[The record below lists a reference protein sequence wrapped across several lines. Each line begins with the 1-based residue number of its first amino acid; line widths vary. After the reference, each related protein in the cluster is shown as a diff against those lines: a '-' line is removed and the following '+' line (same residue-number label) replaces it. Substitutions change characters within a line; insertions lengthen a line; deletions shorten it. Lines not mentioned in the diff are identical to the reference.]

1 MLRRRPS
8 ARVQSAPYR
17 GEWYQPLNAVG
28 SNAIDL
34 LDRLGMKEVNMLE
47 PMHIFDERATAN
59 ILTEEVRS
67 LYLFSFLLT
76 ADNDIAEQCYVC
88 GLGECVEG
96 ISVFMDWAR
105 SWARRTILKHAIRM
119 IMPAPEHTDNLSSIS
134 LKGAAT
140 FTKNNLFAAI
150 VALSAFERFVFVMSV
165 LEKHSDEEC
174 SMLLGCSRRDVMIA
188 RELALKR
195 LANTDD
201 GYDQSA
207 WAARSFAPDGLLA

>member
-1 MLRRRPS
+1 
-8 ARVQSAPYR
+8 
-17 GEWYQPLNAVG
+17 
-28 SNAIDL
+28 
-34 LDRLGMKEVNMLE
+34 MKEVNMLE
-47 PMHIFDERATAN
+47 PMDIFDERAT
-59 ILTEEVRS
+59 IKLLTEEMHS

-96 ISVFMDWAR
+96 IGVFMDWAR

-119 IMPAPEHTDNLSSIS
+119 IMPAPEHTDNLSLIS
-134 LKGAAT
+134 LKGVAVLG
-140 FTKNNLFAAI
+140 KNNLFAAI

-165 LEKHSDEEC
+165 LEKQSDADC
-174 SMLLGCSRRDVMIA
+174 SMLLKCSRRDVMIA
-188 RELALKR
+188 RELAIKH

-207 WAARSFAPDGLLA
+207 WGARFFAPDGLLA

>member
-1 MLRRRPS
+1 
-8 ARVQSAPYR
+8 
-17 GEWYQPLNAVG
+17 
-28 SNAIDL
+28 
-34 LDRLGMKEVNMLE
+34 MLE
-47 PMHIFDERATAN
+47 PMHVFDERATTN
-59 ILTEEVRS
+59 ILTEEMHS

-76 ADNDIAEQCYVC
+76 ADTYIAEQCYIC

-105 SWARRTILKHAIRM
+105 SWARRTILRHAIRM
-119 IMPAPEHTDNLSSIS
+119 IMPAPEQMDRLSGIS
-134 LKGAAT
+134 VKVAAT
-140 FTKNNLFAAI
+140 SGRNNLFAAI
-150 VALSAFERFVFVMSV
+150 VGLSAFERFVFVMSV

-188 RELALKR
+188 RELAFKR
-195 LANTDD
+195 LGNTDD

>member
-1 MLRRRPS
+1 ML
-8 ARVQSAPYR
+8 V
-17 GEWYQPLNAVG
+17 
-28 SNAIDL
+28 
-34 LDRLGMKEVNMLE
+34 
-47 PMHIFDERATAN
+47 PMHVFDERATTN
-59 ILTEEVRS
+59 ILTEEMHS

-76 ADNDIAEQCYVC
+76 ADTDIAEQCYIC

-119 IMPAPEHTDNLSSIS
+119 IMPAPEHMDNLSLIS
-134 LKGAAT
+134 FKGTAT
-140 FTKNNLFAAI
+140 SGKNNLFAAI

-165 LEKHSDEEC
+165 LEKQSDEDC
-174 SMLLGCSRRDVMIA
+174 SVLLGCSRRDVMIA

>member
-1 MLRRRPS
+1 
-8 ARVQSAPYR
+8 
-17 GEWYQPLNAVG
+17 
-28 SNAIDL
+28 
-34 LDRLGMKEVNMLE
+34 MKEVNMLE
-47 PMHIFDERATAN
+47 PMDIFDERAT
-59 ILTEEVRS
+59 IKLLTEEMHS

-105 SWARRTILKHAIRM
+105 SWARRTILKHAIRI

-134 LKGAAT
+134 LKGVAALG
-140 FTKNNLFAAI
+140 KNNLFAAI

-165 LEKHSDEEC
+165 LEKQSDADC
-174 SMLLGCSRRDVMIA
+174 SMLLRCSRRDVMIA

-195 LANTDD
+195 LTNTDD

-207 WAARSFAPDGLLA
+207 WAARFFEPDGLLA

>member
-1 MLRRRPS
+1 
-8 ARVQSAPYR
+8 
-17 GEWYQPLNAVG
+17 
-28 SNAIDL
+28 
-34 LDRLGMKEVNMLE
+34 MLE
-47 PMHIFDERATAN
+47 TMHIFDERTTTN
-59 ILTEEVRS
+59 ILAEEMNS

-76 ADNDIAEQCYVC
+76 ADNKIAQHCYVS
-88 GLGECVEG
+88 GLGECAEG

-119 IMPAPEHTDNLSSIS
+119 IMPAPEHTDNLLFIS
-134 LKGAAT
+134 FKGT
-140 FTKNNLFAAI
+140 PTSEKNNLFAAI
-150 VALSAFERFVFVMSV
+150 VALSDFERFVFVMSV
-165 LEKHSDEEC
+165 LEKQSDEDC

-207 WAARSFAPDGLLA
+207 WTARSFAPDGLLA

>member
-1 MLRRRPS
+1 
-8 ARVQSAPYR
+8 
-17 GEWYQPLNAVG
+17 
-28 SNAIDL
+28 
-34 LDRLGMKEVNMLE
+34 MKEVNVLE
-47 PMHIFDERATAN
+47 RIQVFDERAATDV
-59 ILTEEVRS
+59 LTEEIHS

-88 GLGECVEG
+88 GLRECVEG
-96 ISVFMDWAR
+96 ISLFMDWAR

-119 IMPAPEHTDNLSSIS
+119 IMPAPEPNDNLSLIS

-140 FTKNNLFAAI
+140 LGKNNLFAAI

-165 LEKHSDEEC
+165 LEKQSDEDC

-195 LANTDD
+195 LANPDA
-201 GYDQSA
+201 GYDQFP
-207 WAARSFAPDGLLA
+207 WAALSFASDGLLA